1 MQGNGQSHLT
11 VCKML
16 NGNVQF
22 VLKVHHKLPS
32 PYHISLHYYVLCN
45 HYIFRLWVSWKK

>member
-11 VCKML
+11 VVTCKML

-22 VLKVHHKLPS
+22 VLKVHHKLPNHTIF
-32 PYHISLHYYVLCN
+32 PYYYVSVQSL
-45 HYIFRLWVSWKK
+45 